1 MKWPRSSVAESA
13 VLTRQ
18 MPLVRIQ
25 SGLPLQ
31 KGGHYHGAV
40 SHASAK
46 TTKRKFHIVE
56 LGNDKFKLKIKKLGI
71 WFYLREGFKVKI
83 FEDFSSIV
91 NHLNKIRK

>member
-1 MKWPRSSVAESA
+1 
-13 VLTRQ
+13 
-18 MPLVRIQ
+18 
-25 SGLPLQ
+25 
-31 KGGHYHGAV
+31 
-40 SHASAK
+40 
-46 TTKRKFHIVE
+46 VE